1 MKILSFAGYRFG
13 KSAGDVSRLA
23 APPFDQI
30 DDRMQRELHAAS
42 PHQFAH
48 LTRPSGEGLE
58 AARRSR
64 ALHEAWVGSGVV
76 VRDPATALYPYS
88 IELAGGG
95 RRLGLCCLVDVSP
108 GRAADLRPHEHTVDK
123 PLADRL
129 ALLEATRIDYEPVFL
144 LADDDGSF
152 DRALA
157 DEVDRS
163 TAIARHFDASRG
175 EHHVLYRLDDSA
187 RIRAFQSLLQERG
200 ATIADGHHRTKVAQ
214 LFARRHEP
222 PDGSAAS
229 AKLAVLTSV
238 SSAGL
243 TIDPIHRAVRASAT
257 IALPAQELAALAVS
271 RSPVTSEAG
280 GAAMARAVAAAE
292 QPSVGVWFAGRQPE
306 LWRLD
311 PRAVPAGTPGREAGL
326 AVVLL
331 HHQLLAAAKLGETAA
346 SDGTVIYRAD
356 PDAAWNLVASGEAAA
371 AFWLPPM
378 SAEAFALATRDGSV
392 LPPKSTRFL
401 PKLVSGLVWCGHDAR
416 TA

>member
-1 MKILSFAGYRFG
+1 MKILSFQGYRFG
-13 KSAGDVSRLA
+13 KSAGDVSLLA

-30 DDRMQRELHAAS
+30 DDRLQRELHAAS

-48 LTRPSGEGLE
+48 LTRPSGDGLE

-64 ALHEAWVGSGVV
+64 ALHEAWVESGVV
-76 VRDPATALYPYS
+76 VRDPATAIYPYS
-88 IELAGGG
+88 IELEGGG

-108 GRAADLRPHEHTVDK
+108 SRAADLRPHEHTVDK

-157 DEVDRS
+157 QEVDRS
-163 TAIARHFDASRG
+163 TAIARHFDAARG
-175 EHHVLYRLDDSA
+175 EHHVLYRLDHSA
-187 RIRAFQSLLQERG
+187 RVRTFQTMLQKSG

-222 PDGSAAS
+222 PAGSAAS

-238 SSAGL
+238 SSPGL
-243 TIDPIHRAVRASAT
+243 TIDPIHRAVKT
-257 IALPAQELAALAVS
+257 ALPARELAALAVH
-271 RSPVTSEAG
+271 RAQLTN
-280 GAAMARAVAAAE
+280 GASGAEIARAVAAAA
-292 QPSVGVWFAGRQPE
+292 QPSVGVWFGKGQPE
-306 LWRLD
+306 VWRLD
-311 PRAVPAGTPGREAGL
+311 PQAVPADSPGRAAGL

-331 HHQLLAAAKLGETAA
+331 HHQLLTAAGLGDDAA

-356 PDAAWNLVASGEAAA
+356 PDAARELVASGEAAV

-378 SAEAFALATRDGSV
+378 SADGFALATRDGSV

-401 PKLVSGLVWCGHDAR
+401 PKLVSGLVWCGHDAA